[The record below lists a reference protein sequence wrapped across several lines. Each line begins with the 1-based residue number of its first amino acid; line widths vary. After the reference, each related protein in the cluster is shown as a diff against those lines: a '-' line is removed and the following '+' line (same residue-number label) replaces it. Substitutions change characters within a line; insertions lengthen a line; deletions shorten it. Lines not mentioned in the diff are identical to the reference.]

1 MGVCIILNPNA
12 GSARDVDA
20 IEASALRLG
29 ETTFCTTD
37 QPGEATRLAQRAI
50 ADGCDLLVAAGGD
63 GTINEVLN
71 GLAPDFTR
79 ARLGILPL
87 GTGNDFVRSMGIP
100 TELDAALDVL
110 AAGTE
115 RSIDVVRVTSDR
127 TRYFINV
134 SAGGF
139 SGLVDE
145 KLTGGLKQSWG
156 PLAYLR
162 SAVEALPDLSNYRT
176 TIAFDDE
183 EPHEINV
190 YNVVVANARY
200 VAGGIPIAPQAEPDD
215 GLLDVML
222 VPVASMAQLALLV
235 PQIMLGQ
242 HTDSEL
248 LVFRR
253 ARKLRID
260 SRPRMWFNA
269 DGELISNEPAMFS
282 VLPRALRVIVP

>member
-1 MGVCIILNPNA
+1 MRGCIILNPKA

-20 IEASALRLG
+20 IEAGARRLG
-29 ETTFCTTD
+29 ETTFCSTE
-37 QPGEATRLAQRAI
+37 QPGEATRLTKQAVAE
-50 ADGCDLLVAAGGD
+50 GCDLVVAAGGD

-71 GLAPDFTR
+71 GLAPDF
-79 ARLGILPL
+79 AGVRLGILPL
-87 GTGNDFVRSMGIP
+87 GTGNDFVRTIGIP
-100 TELDAALDVL
+100 SELDTALEIL
-110 AAGTE
+110 TAGKE
-115 RSIDVVRVTSDR
+115 RPIDVVRVDSDR

-145 KLTGGLKQSWG
+145 KLTDELKRSWG

-162 SAVEALPDLSNYRT
+162 SAVQALPDLSNYRT
-176 TIAFDDE
+176 TITFDDE
-183 EPHEINV
+183 EAQELNL
-190 YNVVVANARY
+190 YNVVVANARF

-215 GLLDVML
+215 GIVDVLL
-222 VPVASMAQLALLV
+222 VPVASMPQLALLV
-235 PQIMLGQ
+235 PQILLGQ
-242 HTDSEL
+242 HVDSEL
-248 LVFRR
+248 VIWRR

-269 DGELISNEPAMFS
+269 DGELIGNEPARFT

>member
-145 KLTGGLKQSWG
+145 KLTGGLM
-156 PLAYLR
+156 P
-162 SAVEALPDLSNYRT
+162 
-176 TIAFDDE
+176 
-183 EPHEINV
+183 
-190 YNVVVANARY
+190 
-200 VAGGIPIAPQAEPDD
+200 
-215 GLLDVML
+215 
-222 VPVASMAQLALLV
+222 
-235 PQIMLGQ
+235 
-242 HTDSEL
+242 
-248 LVFRR
+248 
-253 ARKLRID
+253 
-260 SRPRMWFNA
+260 A
-269 DGELISNEPAMFS
+269 DGDPPYPFGNP
-282 VLPRALRVIVP
+282 LPPTSGCPLS